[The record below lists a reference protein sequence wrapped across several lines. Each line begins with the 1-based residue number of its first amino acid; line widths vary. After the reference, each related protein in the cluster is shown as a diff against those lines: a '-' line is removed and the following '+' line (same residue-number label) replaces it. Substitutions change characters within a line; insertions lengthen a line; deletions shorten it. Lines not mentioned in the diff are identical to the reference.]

1 MRIEDRDND
10 WLAQEMLREGYVKNE
25 NGLKREHKKE
35 ELAKNWEAG
44 AISIKNEHETA
55 HLKERKK
62 ESVELQPI
70 IIRSKDREFTT
81 KLFVLFI
88 LLMILI
94 IKMIMY

>member
-10 WLAQEMLREGYVKNE
+10 WLAQEMLREGYVKNK
-25 NGLKREHKKE
+25 NGLKRGHEKE
-35 ELAKNWEAG
+35 ELAKSWEAG
-44 AISIKNEHETA
+44 GISIKNEHEIA

-62 ESVELQPI
+62 ENVELQPI
-70 IIRSKDREFTT
+70 IIHSKDREFTT
-81 KLFVLFI
+81 KMFVLFI